1 MIREWDAGINP
12 GHSMGLLPGH
22 PGGWRPQ
29 LARRAWTSSQLQHK
43 EGTSKMHG
51 CSFSK
56 AAGSTG
62 AFGDGRW
69 TKMSTGKAESSQHLC
84 PLRAARQLQTWLTLK
99 LHCDKLLMPRGC
111 SLSGRCVRRHQS
123 SPLTGQFKRY
133 PVSRVADRDCDLQ
146 PQAKGASK
154 ANSQRRNRATFQ
166 VRSSAKRGS
175 LLSHK

>member
-1 MIREWDAGINP
+1 
-12 GHSMGLLPGH
+12 MGLLPGH
-22 PGGWRPQ
+22 PGRWRPW
-29 LARRAWTSSQLQHK
+29 LARWAWTSPQPQHK
-43 EGTSKMHG
+43 EGTRKRHG
-51 CSFSK
+51 RSFSK

-62 AFGDGRW
+62 AFGDRRW

-84 PLRAARQLQTWLTLK
+84 PLRAAQQLQTWLTLK

-111 SLSGRCVRRHQS
+111 SPSGRCVRRRQS
-123 SPLTGQFKRY
+123 SPLTGQFKRH
-133 PVSRVADRDCDLQ
+133 PVSRVAHRDRAPQ

-175 LLSHK
+175 LLSHM